1 MARSLLLTLLLFA
14 VPAAAQG
21 AGDASALAGTVDL
34 AQAELAQADPADG
47 SPTGD
52 AVEVNDG
59 LLQEGE
65 ADEVLPGD
73 GPEGETALESGEVA
87 LDEGEGAHG
96 DADTHD
102 EEHGGHGESPPLWLV
117 IPFVVLL
124 LMIATGPLFYPHFW
138 HHHYPKVAI
147 GLGALTA
154 AYYFLALRGPGEAVP
169 IAIVHAAEEYFS
181 FIALLGALFVASGT
195 ILIKTDFPGTPR
207 NNAILLFLGSV
218 LSNFIGTTGASMLL
232 IRPFMRLNAGRLKA
246 YHIVFFIFTVS
257 NVGGALTPIGDPP
270 LFLGFLRGVPFF
282 WTVAHVW
289 YIWLP
294 TILAIIAVFWVIDAR
309 NTDESIREEVE
320 DRGVD
325 VEPGEVPG
333 AVAVPEA
340 PGVQDVSDHHAADPA
355 VAHPERAPARTGEL
369 EIDGKMGFVWLA
381 VVIAS
386 VFLDP
391 NIFSWVPDLHE
402 LAHLPFGIR
411 EVIML
416 GVCVLAYKTAKPE
429 ALRGNDF
436 NFEPIKEVGYLFIG
450 IFLTMQPALTL
461 IGEWARQNADSIGV
475 TTFYFGTGVLSGV
488 LDNAPTYVSFLS
500 AAMGKFGMDVNVP
513 TMVSDFAAHPGD
525 PTGYYLQAISVAAV
539 FFGALTYIGNGPNFM
554 VKAIAESSGAQTP
567 SFVAYIVKYSL
578 PVLIPIY
585 VVVWLVYFSGWVL
598 PHPADA
604 AHHTQAAFEAIQRTP
619 GLLLHLLP

>member
-1 MARSLLLTLLLFA
+1 MARLSALLALALLLL
-14 VPAAAQG
+14 AAGARAQ
-21 AGDASALAGTVDL
+21 D
-34 AQAELAQADPADG
+34 ADPADG
-47 SPTGD
+47 SPRGD
-52 AVEVNDG
+52 AVERNAG
-59 LLQEGE
+59 LVQEPE
-65 ADEVLPGD
+65 ADELMRGD

-96 DADTHD
+96 DADT
-102 EEHGGHGESPPLWLV
+102 EHGADAHGPTPPVWLV
-117 IPFVVLL
+117 LPFAVLL

-147 GLGALTA
+147 GLGLLVA
-154 AYYFLALRGPGEAVP
+154 AFYVVFLRGPDELVPMAV
-169 IAIVHAAEEYFS
+169 VHAAEEYFS

-195 ILIKTDFPGTPR
+195 ILIKTDFPGTPKT
-207 NNAILLFLGSV
+207 NSILLFVGAV

-246 YHIVFFIFTVS
+246 YHIIFFIFVVS

-289 YIWLP
+289 HIWLP
-294 TILAIIAVFWVIDAR
+294 TILMILAVFWVIDAR
-309 NTDESIREEVE
+309 NKEESIREKAE
-320 DRGVD
+320 DEGLD

-333 AVAVPEA
+333 TEAIPEA
-340 PGVQDVSDHHAADPA
+340 PGIENVSDHPGHRHAGP
-355 VAHPERAPARTGEL
+355 PKREL
-369 EIDGKMGFVWLA
+369 SIDGKMGFVWLG

-391 NIFSWVPDLHE
+391 NIFGWVPDLHE
-402 LAHLPFGIR
+402 LAHIPFGIR
-411 EVIML
+411 EIIMFA
-416 GVCVLAYKTAKPE
+416 VCVLAYKTAKPA
-429 ALRGNDF
+429 ALKGNDF
-436 NFEPIKEVGYLFIG
+436 NFEPIKEVGFLFIG

-461 IGEWARQNADSIGV
+461 IGQYAARNADTLGV
-475 TTFYFGTGVLSGV
+475 TTFYFGTGMLSGV

-513 TMVSDFAAHPGD
+513 AMVNDFAAHPGD
-525 PTGYYLQAISVAAV
+525 PTGFYLQAISVAAV

-554 VKAIAESSGAQTP
+554 VKAIAESSGVQTP

-578 PVLIPIY
+578 PILIPIY
-585 VVVWLVYFSGWVL
+585 VIVWVVFFSGWVL
-598 PHPADA
+598 PHPPDTV
-604 AHHTQAAFEAIQRTP
+604 HHTVEAVQAVSQAP
-619 GLLLHLLP
+619 GLLLLLPF